1 MRAFQVICAVVLC
14 FGAEGCEPEHFRAE
28 TQLLPDGSLER
39 TIFQPVTRT
48 PKKAQRT
55 ALWKEILPVS
65 KMQTPEQERLS
76 LNDLRQQLLPDFSS
90 REKSDTTYLFAKGQF
105 ADAAAIPNYL
115 TFEAPRGMSDGHL
128 ERKLER
134 RDRALVTEWIWEE
147 TLTDVVTL
155 ADQRIARNE
164 VAELAVTILIAACGD
179 AWGPDYDLKNLEQWL
194 RQDLITC
201 FQELCDVNLQLGLK
215 KNKTATDYDDLL
227 VQGAKTMQRH
237 GLNLFDEQQKMLR
250 NGPEIEQRVQAFI
263 SETLKRL
270 VRDKQDQPLT
280 DERLQDVVNF
290 FFQKGQAN
298 AADAKIETQLGAALT
313 RAITAHFGTEKKF
326 EEHLNL
332 LASRIF
338 GLYGWPLIHTQRI
351 LDYRLD
357 VAGFIIE
364 TNGIL
369 VGNRTLRWKFQAAEA
384 FPLGY
389 TMRAVVAV
397 PNLAACAKHFPRA
410 KFDSREVVMEYLDF
424 LQNDP
429 TLQAALRD
437 LVEKEDSTAWKAWQI
452 EHLSAMRLSE
462 ILQPKP

>member
-1 MRAFQVICAVVLC
+1 MRAFQVICAVLLC
-14 FGAEGCEPEHFRAE
+14 LCAPGCETEHFRAE

-39 TIFQPVTRT
+39 SIFQPAIRT
-48 PKKAQRT
+48 PKKAQRA
-55 ALWKEILPVS
+55 ALWKEILPVR
-65 KMQTPEQERLS
+65 KMQTPEQERLA
-76 LNDLRQQLLPDFSS
+76 LNELRQQLLPDFSS
-90 REKSDTTYLFAKGQF
+90 REKSETPYLFAQGQF
-105 ADAAAIPNYL
+105 ADAAAIPNYV
-115 TFEAPRGMSDGHL
+115 TFEAPQGMSDGHL

-134 RDRALVTEWIWEE
+134 RNRALVTEWVWEE
-147 TLTDVVTL
+147 RLTDVVTL

-179 AWGPDYDLKNLEQWL
+179 AWGPEYDLKNFEQWL
-194 RQDLITC
+194 RQDLVAC
-201 FQELCDVNLQLGLK
+201 FQELCDANLQLGLK
-215 KNKTATDYDDLL
+215 KNKTPADDENLF
-227 VQGAKTMQRH
+227 VQGAKAVQRY
-237 GLNLFDEQQKMLR
+237 GLNLFDEQQNILHK
-250 NGPEIEQRVQAFI
+250 GPEIEQRVQAFI
-263 SETLKRL
+263 FETLKRL

-290 FFQKGQAN
+290 LFQKGQAN
-298 AADAKIETQLGAALT
+298 AAEAKIETQLGAALT
-313 RAITAHFGTEKKF
+313 RAINAKFGTREKF
-326 EEHLNL
+326 NEHFNL
-332 LASRIF
+332 LCTRMF
-338 GLYGWPLIHTQRI
+338 GLYGWPVLHQGR
-351 LDYRLD
+351 LFDYRLE
-357 VAGFIIE
+357 VPGFVVE

-369 VGNRTLRWKFQAAEA
+369 IGNRTLRWKFQAIEA

-437 LVEKEDSTAWKAWQI
+437 LVEKEDSTAWKIWQI